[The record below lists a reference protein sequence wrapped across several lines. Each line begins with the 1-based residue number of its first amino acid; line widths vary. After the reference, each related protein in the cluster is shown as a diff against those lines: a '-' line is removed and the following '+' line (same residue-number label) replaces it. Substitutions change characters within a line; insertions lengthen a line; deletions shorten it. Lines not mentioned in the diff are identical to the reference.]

1 MSTLNRYS
9 LGAAVFGAVLV
20 LATAQGCSG
29 DSNANPTPPDVNTG
43 GRNTAGGT
51 SNKAGDTG
59 NGGTGKGGSGK
70 GGNSTTGAT
79 GGVGNGDAGETA
91 TDGGTGAS
99 GGEGGGSDQPPI
111 PECTLPELG
120 ADGCF
125 NCPTDKNVKQ
135 WLNRCVDA
143 DCEPFANKDRLPL
156 LNADGSRP
164 ALPN

>member
-1 MSTLNRYS
+1 MSALNRYS
-9 LGAAVFGAVLV
+9 LGAVMLGAVLV
-20 LATAQGCSG
+20 LATAQGCSD

-43 GRNTAGGT
+43 GRSTTGGAG
-51 SNKAGDTG
+51 NKAGDTG
-59 NGGTGKGGSGK
+59 KGGTGK

-91 TDGGTGAS
+91 AEGGTGASSAS
-99 GGEGGGSDQPPI
+99 GGEGGGTDQPPI

-125 NCPTDKNVKQ
+125 NCPKDKNVKQ
-135 WLNRCVDA
+135 WLNRCADG